1 VLLLDEP
8 TNDLDIQTLSVLEE
22 FLDHFKGC
30 LVVASHDRY
39 FLDRTVD
46 FLVSFEPGGV
56 VSGRYP
62 GPFSVYQSLRE
73 GEGKARKEGKG
84 TEKEGKEGGRGQTAE
99 ARALRKLTWKEQ
111 REMEELERRIHALEE
126 QVTALHRDIDASSED
141 YVRLQELAERLAA
154 AETELDESMER
165 WLGLAED
172 S

>member
-1 VLLLDEP
+1 
-8 TNDLDIQTLSVLEE
+8 VLEE

-46 FLVSFEPGGV
+46 FLVSFEPGGA

-84 TEKEGKEGGRGQTAE
+84 TEKDGKEGKKGQTAG

-111 REMEELERRIHALEE
+111 RELEGLETRIAEFE
-126 QVTALHRDIDASSED
+126 AEVMALHGEIDASSGD
-141 YVRLQELAERLAA
+141 YARLQDLAERLAA
-154 AETELDESMER
+154 VDVELDEAMAR
-165 WLGLAED
+165 WMAMVENRG
-172 S
+172 